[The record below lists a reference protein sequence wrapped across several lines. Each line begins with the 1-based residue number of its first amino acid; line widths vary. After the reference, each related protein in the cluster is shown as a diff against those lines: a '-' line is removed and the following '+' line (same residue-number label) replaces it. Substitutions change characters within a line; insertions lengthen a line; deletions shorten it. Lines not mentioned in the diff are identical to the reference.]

1 MLAKRLNAAD
11 PGELPWTV
19 WDNELVER
27 VAVEHQLPAASI
39 ESLKDQ
45 QPSWLEE
52 ALGGLMLGDHPDELK
67 VYHRVAATTRLLA
80 EMGRVVIV
88 GRGGAFITRNLLGG
102 IHLRLVAPL
111 EFRVAAT
118 NNPVG
123 RPNWH

>member
-52 ALGGLMLGDHPDELK
+52 ALVSLMLGDHPDELN